1 MKNKQPNKI
10 NWVID
15 LKTYFTKGDI
25 RMAKKK
31 KHMKKCS
38 TSLVIWEMQNKISVR
53 YYYIPIGIAKIKE
66 EK

>member
-31 KHMKKCS
+31 KAHEKMFNI
-38 TSLVIWEMQNKISVR
+38 TSHL
-53 YYYIPIGIAKIKE
+53 GTAK
-66 EK
+66 